1 MVAVH
6 KFSEKPE
13 LAKKLGGLVLQAQDA
28 ALAKTGVFNLAISG
42 GSLVNVLHATLIE
55 DKELAGK
62 VQWDKWRVYFCDERI
77 VPLDHADSNYGAFK
91 AAVLDKLQTKVQ
103 VFPIDD
109 SLVGGGPEEFKKI
122 ATDYAAI
129 IPKSFDLILLGCGP
143 DGHTCSLFPGEKH
156 KYLLQER
163 KERVSW
169 CHDSPKPPPNRITF
183 TIPVLE
189 DAKQLVFVAEG
200 ASKQEIMHEIFDLKN
215 AELPTALINTCFTTK
230 VTWLVNDE
238 AFANVTTCF

>member
-1 MVAVH
+1 MVTVN
-6 KFSEKPE
+6 KFSDKPS
-13 LAKKLGGLVLQAQDA
+13 LAKNLGEIVLQAQDA
-28 ALAKTGVFNLAISG
+28 ALQKGDVFNLAISG

-62 VQWDKWRVYFCDERI
+62 VKWEQWRVYFCDERI

-91 AAVLDKLQTKVQ
+91 TAVLDKLQANVK
-103 VFPIDD
+103 VFPIDE
-109 SLVGGGPEEFKKI
+109 SLVNGGPEEFKKI
-122 ATDYAAI
+122 AANYAAI

-143 DGHTCSLFPGEKH
+143 DGHTCSLFPGEAH

-163 KERVSW
+163 DERVSW
-169 CHDSPKPPPNRITF
+169 CHDSPKPPPNRVTF

-215 AELPTALINTCFTTK
+215 AELPTAIINNLFTTK

-238 AFANVTTCF
+238 AFAKVTTC